1 MVPARSAEVTDHMFG
16 WNNVATVASHPAA
29 QEAKAGNP
37 FDETTPGMGAPL
49 VSVIRPVLKGLY
61 AAVLLVDPPSAACHW
76 SRSVTFAAVTG
87 ALRPWSTQS
96 SQPGGRGVSLLR
108 RAAPAQLSA
117 PMDTHPDRPAV
128 ARAERVRRFE

>member
-1 MVPARSAEVTDHMFG
+1 MFG

-49 VSVIRPVLKGLY
+49 ASVIRRVLKGLY

-87 ALRPWSTQS
+87 ALTPWSTQS
-96 SQPGGRGVSLLR
+96 SQPGGRGVSLLPQG
-108 RAAPAQLSA
+108 RAG
-117 PMDTHPDRPAV
+117 PAV
-128 ARAERVRRFE
+128 GPHATHIRTGRPSQGPERVRRFE